1 MKILIVSVLLSCIQA
16 IKYNAHHSREIIKT
30 NGEGTSL
37 EKVEELIE
45 QFGASVLSLKDTDS
59 MTRVNELSL
68 LRQVIFEKI
77 EHLDF
82 SEEEHWSLALEKKED
97 CRTQLMVYADMLA
110 RATQLILT
118 KEQQRIQQRDREV
131 SHEVDPYIEKQNR
144 EIDRT

>member
-68 LRQVIFEKI
+68 L
-77 EHLDF
+77 